1 MLETPLKSCFHSPV
15 MNLWKSTA
23 ASLLQRPHASPQP
36 FESTESCFS
45 RHSSFQAIAW
55 GSKHNSWRDST
66 TTTTQMDDWGWMN
79 PPLAAV
85 LLYRGALPFPNFF
98 TFFSLYSSFP
108 ARTHNW
114 LWQQLMHC
122 TAVSLK
128 RGKKEPTLLLL
139 LRDPEA
145 PHYSTKYNRFQTL
158 AEVRENG
165 SRKPLPSANFAIL
178 NLCRS
183 SFPYF
188 HWQLFWHFKPTFD
201 ISPSLVV

>member
-23 ASLLQRPHASPQP
+23 EAASLLRPHASPQP

-55 GSKHNSWRDST
+55 GSKHNSWRDS
-66 TTTTQMDDWGWMN
+66 TTTQMDDWGWMN

-128 RGKKEPTLLLL
+128 RGKQDFATTEQKHHTTAQNIIGFK
-139 LRDPEA
+139 RWQ
-145 PHYSTKYNRFQTL
+145 KYEKMAL
-158 AEVRENG
+158 G
-165 SRKPLPSANFAIL
+165 KPLPFAKCQLCYSKPLRLKLSFGIFIDNF
-178 NLCRS
+178 
-183 SFPYF
+183 
-188 HWQLFWHFKPTFD
+188 FD
-201 ISPSLVV
+201 ISNPLPLTFHLIW